1 MSLKQ
6 IKSQDLVGDEKQRFG
21 FRKTTLGLCGAILA
35 SSVMILNAG
44 GVNHTVHAATTD
56 DGKAAQADDSA
67 DKEVAAQ
74 NASQVQPAGTQ
85 AGQPAPASQGAKAD
99 SGQGSSAGTT
109 NSTPAAS
116 QGAAQPGAQAGS
128 VQDPKAKTNDGT
140 GSTTAGS
147 QDKSQGQT
155 GDKTQSG
162 AQGETGSKDQGAQ
175 GSAQGSAAG
184 QGSSAQTG
192 SQTGDKSQ
200 AGQGAQSGSQTGSDK
215 GQTGSQTG
223 SDKGQTGSQTGTQT
237 GDKGQQGSQSGKQ
250 DSNVTKAPISDE
262 HEIGDL
268 TGDPQEVTF
277 EYFDPTADNGKGA
290 IVGSQKLDGRTNE
303 TKTILFNL
311 PEHYL
316 LPDEIRDNRAM
327 HSYKFTTVGGDGD
340 PNSPTGPDGVHTISL
355 QVGFGDPKWQAY
367 QTTKNTG
374 LSLGVKVGPNGK
386 WQVDKDGN
394 LIMDDGYDKDASVL
408 RINVTHQI
416 QDQGTD
422 TSTVSRNVTYPDPKS
437 GENKTDKQTV
447 TFTRTKGLDLVTN
460 KPVYGNWDHATQVLP
475 GVTLPPKAG
484 YTAQSIPE
492 LTVKP
497 GDTAPDVT
505 AKYNPNS
512 NQVTIHFKDTDPKAP
527 QNVPDKTVTL
537 KTDENADL
545 MPDLPSGYELADGQ
559 DPHYKVGTNPT
570 QDVTVNVKH
579 GTEDASNDPS
589 LYNDTHKDIKRTVTI
604 VEPNEKPIVNNQ
616 EHMFTRSATRDKVT
630 GNVSYGDWSDGGKFQ
645 FDSVKIPSVPGYTP
659 SGSAPAM
666 TVTPDS
672 APDQTLTVT
681 YKANGQSV
689 TINYTDDSG
698 KVIGT
703 QTIPGKTGDTVKIN
717 YQLPDHWVKSGNM
730 ALPDSVVLNADPKQ
744 NTPITVKVGHKLDK
758 KDDDTRTITRT
769 VEITTPDGKTSTQK
783 QDATFTRATNYDEV
797 LGHDVYGAWDAQTKQ
812 LAAIN
817 VPDIKGYAKSSD
829 VPAQNVT
836 PDTPSFTLKVT
847 YKAIGQTVTIN
858 YKDADGNVVGH
869 QTVTGQT
876 GQTEDINYQLPDKWT
891 GDISKAPKNIT
902 FSGDS
907 QPDIDITISHKIDPE
922 KDDVRTVTRTVNITD
937 PDGTKHDPI
946 TQTATFKRSAGK
958 DEVTGQDVYGEW
970 DKPSQDFDAVN
981 IPVKS
986 GYAPSVT
993 VPKLTV
999 NPDSKPE
1006 TIKVTYV
1013 AGGQTNSY
1021 KFVDDDAKGAQVG
1034 SDVQFAGKT
1043 GDSVDLNIQ
1052 VPAHYDVA
1060 KDNSVPKSYTFKDKD
1075 NEPIVIHLVH
1085 HVSDVSKQAG
1095 LDTSR
1100 TVSRTVQVTNP
1111 DGHVTSETEQ
1121 VVFTRPA
1128 SKDEVSGDIKY
1139 GNWNKD
1145 KQTLPEMPIAAIP
1158 GYTPATTA
1166 PAIDV
1171 TPDSKPSTVKVSYTA
1186 NSQTNSWVFNDLD
1199 NKDNA
1204 INKDVHSFT
1213 GKTGETTKLGDIK
1226 LPDGYVLADGS
1237 SIPTEYTF
1245 KGEGN
1250 KQIVINLKHGSSD
1263 VTGQVGS
1270 DTSREIGRTI
1280 NITKPDGK
1288 TTAITQ
1294 TVTFTRKGT
1303 KDLVTGK
1310 ITYGDWSNGGKQSLA
1325 QLATPKID
1333 GYTADPAVIAA
1344 LEVTPDSKPMTT
1356 VDVHYSA
1363 DEAGQTIVYQDK
1375 DGNEVGT
1382 QRITGK
1388 TGETVNVTPQPP
1400 KGWVIDPDSA
1410 SKLPT
1415 SVVIPA
1421 KDNNPIKVGVKH
1433 QIITLRPGEASEEY
1447 GVKDSDVNKT
1457 VTRTITVNTP
1467 TDVNAPI
1474 APSANVDASTPNAVP
1489 ADGQA
1494 NKPVQGNGNTI
1505 VQSVKFMRAASIDA
1519 VTGKITYSD
1528 WQANGNDTF
1537 AAYKAPEVKG
1547 YVAVPSEVAAEKA
1560 TPDMKDQ
1567 TVTINYIL
1575 AKDAGTQTIIYQDK
1589 DGKQVG
1595 KQDITGKL
1603 DTDVPVTPQP
1613 PKGWTIDPDSKVKL
1627 PATVHITKDNKPIT
1641 ISVTHKLD
1649 LLDPENPGHGL
1660 SADDFKRDVTR
1671 PIIITLPG
1679 GSDVDMSQTVHFI
1692 RGGSYDEVTGDIVFT
1707 PWKGDKKQMPEM
1719 VLPPINGKLPT
1730 PNVIPAADV
1739 TIDSKFAPIHVLYD
1753 QNTGANGNGSSNG
1766 SNSGSIGGGSRIG
1779 GGVVDNNA
1787 NNGAT
1792 NGINNGM
1799 GQQPTDTN
1807 TNKNNATESV
1817 KKAEKD
1823 SEKAFER
1830 GYNKGFKAGWKARG
1844 EHAKYGRYYNV
1855 SGGYGYNGQAGAVYG
1870 NGYAAGYGAGYYG
1883 DAGAGY
1889 SYIGGGYAG
1898 AASEGVQY
1906 VAEGSNGFYGYG
1918 SGMYAGGEGAGA
1930 MNGGY
1935 AMLPQTGHTK
1945 MNALAAAALALVA
1958 GAGILGLAASKKRK
1972 EE

>member
-56 DGKAAQADDSA
+56 DNKAEQANDSA

-74 NASQVQPAGTQ
+74 NASQ
-85 AGQPAPASQGAKAD
+85 
-99 SGQGSSAGTT
+99 GSSAGTT
-109 NSTPAAS
+109 NSTSSAS
-116 QGAAQPGAQAGS
+116 QGSQGASQSGASAGS
-128 VQDPKAKTNDGT
+128 VQDPKAKTNDGA
-140 GSTTAGS
+140 GSTSTGS

-162 AQGETGSKDQGAQ
+162 AQGSTQ
-175 GSAQGSAAG
+175 GSATG
-184 QGSSAQTG
+184 QGSSTQAG

-200 AGQGAQSGSQTGSDK
+200 ASQGAQS
-215 GQTGSQTG
+215 GSQTG

-237 GDKGQQGSQSGKQ
+237 GDKDQQGSQSGKQ
-250 DSNVTKAPISDE
+250 DSDVTKAPISDE

-290 IVGSQKLDGRTNE
+290 IIGSQKLDGRTNE

-316 LPDEIRDNRAM
+316 LPDAIRDNRAM

-394 LIMDDGYDKDASVL
+394 LIMDDGYGKDASVL

-416 QDQGTD
+416 QDQGMD
-422 TSTVSRNVTYPDPKS
+422 TSTVSRNVTYPDPKT

-475 GVTLPPKAG
+475 GVTLSSKAG
-484 YTAQSIPE
+484 YTAQNIPE

-512 NQVTIHFKDTDPKAP
+512 NQVTIHFKDTDPKSP

-545 MPDLPSGYELADGQ
+545 TPDLPSGYELADGQ

-604 VEPNEKPIVNNQ
+604 VEPNADPIVNNQ

-630 GNVSYGDWSDGGKFQ
+630 GNVSFGDWSDGGKFQ
-645 FDSVKIPSVPGYTP
+645 FDSVKIPTVPGYTP

-666 TVTPDS
+666 TVTPES

-797 LGHDVYGAWDAQTKQ
+797 LGHDVYGVWDAQTKQ

-858 YKDADGNVVGH
+858 YKDADGNVIG
-869 QTVTGQT
+869 QAQEITGQT
-876 GQTEDINYQLPDKWT
+876 GETKDIDYKFPDKWT
-891 GDISKAPKNIT
+891 GDISKAPKSVT
-902 FSGDS
+902 FNGEK
-907 QPDIDITISHKIDPE
+907 QPEIDIMVSHKIDP
-922 KDDVRTVTRTVNITD
+922 KADQTVTVTRTVNITD

-946 TQTATFKRSAGK
+946 MQTATFKRTVGH
-958 DEVTGQDVYGEW
+958 DEVLDKDVYGAW

-1006 TIKVTYV
+1006 TINVTYV

-1060 KDNSVPKSYTFKDKD
+1060 KDNSVPKSYTFKDKG

-1085 HVSDVSKQAG
+1085 HISDVSKQAG

-1139 GNWNKD
+1139 GSWNKD

-1158 GYTPATTA
+1158 GYTPAATA

-1171 TPDSKPSTVKVSYTA
+1171 TPDSKPSTVKVTYTA

-1213 GKTGETTKLGDIK
+1213 GKTGETTNLGDIK

-1245 KGEGN
+1245 LGEGN
-1250 KQIVINLKHGSSD
+1250 KQIVINLKHDTSD

-1410 SKLPT
+1410 SKLPA

-1467 TDVNAPI
+1467 TDVNAP
-1474 APSANVDASTPNAVP
+1474 ATPSSNVDAETPNAVP

-1567 TVTINYIL
+1567 TVAINYIL

-1589 DGKQVG
+1589 DGKEVG

-1603 DTDVPVTPQP
+1603 DADVPVTPQP

-1641 ISVTHKLD
+1641 VSVTHKLD

-1679 GSDVDMSQTVHFI
+1679 GSDVDMSQTVHFT

-1739 TIDSKFAPIHVLYD
+1739 TIDSKFAPIHVEYD
-1753 QNTGANGNGSSNG
+1753 QNTNANGNG
-1766 SNSGSIGGGSRIG
+1766 NSTSIGDGSIGGGSIIDNG
-1779 GGVVDNNA
+1779 ADGGVNG
-1787 NNGAT
+1787 GAT
-1792 NGINNGM
+1792 NNGS
-1799 GQQPTDTN
+1799 QQPAAPVDK
-1807 TNKNNATESV
+1807 TNKNDAKISI
-1817 KKAEKD
+1817 KKAR
-1823 SEKAFER
+1823 KAVNDAYKR
-1830 GYNKGFKAGWKARG
+1830 GYRDGFKAGWKARG
-1844 EHAKYGRYYNV
+1844 GHAKYGTYYNANGNYGV
-1855 SGGYGYNGQAGAVYG
+1855 SGNGSAIYS

-1883 DAGAGY
+1883 STGAGY
-1889 SYIGGGYAG
+1889 GTIGTGYAG
-1898 AASEGVQY
+1898 SGAGVQY

-1918 SGMYAGGEGAGA
+1918 SGMYAGGANSSAGA

>member
-44 GVNHTVHAATTD
+44 GINHTVHAATTD
-56 DGKAAQADDSA
+56 DGKAAQANDSA

-74 NASQVQPAGTQ
+74 NASQVQPAGAQT
-85 AGQPAPASQGAKAD
+85 GQPAPAGQGAKAD
-99 SGQGSSAGTT
+99 AGQGSSAGAA

-116 QGAAQPGAQAGS
+116 QGAAQSGTPVES

-140 GSTTAGS
+140 GSTSAGL

-155 GDKTQSG
+155 GDKTQPG
-162 AQGETGSKDQGAQ
+162 AQAQAGAKDQGAQ
-175 GSAQGSAAG
+175 GSTQGSATG
-184 QGSSAQTG
+184 KGSSMQAG

-200 AGQGAQSGSQTGSDK
+200 AGQGAQAGSQTGSDK
-215 GQTGSQTG
+215 
-223 SDKGQTGSQTGTQT
+223 DQTGSQTGTQT

-250 DSNVTKAPISDE
+250 DSDVTKAPIDDE

-290 IVGSQKLDGRTNE
+290 IIGSQKLDGRTNE

-316 LPDEIRDNRAM
+316 LPDAIRDNRAM

-394 LIMDDGYDKDASVL
+394 LIMDDGYGKDASVL

-422 TSTVSRNVTYPDPKS
+422 TSTVSRNVTYPDPKT

-545 MPDLPSGYELADGQ
+545 TPDLPAGYELADGQ
-559 DPHYKVGTNPT
+559 DPHYKVGTNAT

-645 FDSVKIPSVPGYTP
+645 FDSVKIPTVPGYTP

-717 YQLPDHWVKSGNM
+717 YQLPDHWVKSGDD

-744 NTPITVKVGHKLDK
+744 NTPITVKVGHKLDAK
-758 KDDDTRTITRT
+758 ADDSRTVTRT
-769 VEITTPDGKTSTQK
+769 VEITTPDGKTSTQT
-783 QDATFTRATNYDEV
+783 QDATFTRSDNYDEV

-869 QTVTGQT
+869 QDVTGQT
-876 GQTEDINYQLPDKWT
+876 GQTSDIDYKLPDKWT

-902 FSGDS
+902 FNGDS
-907 QPDIDITISHKIDPE
+907 QPDINITVSHKIDP
-922 KDDVRTVTRTVNITD
+922 KDDQTVTVTRTVNITN
-937 PDGTKHDPI
+937 PDGTKLDPI
-946 TQTATFKRSAGK
+946 TQTATFKRTVGH
-958 DEVTGQDVYGEW
+958 DEVLDKDVYGQW
-970 DKPSQDFDAVN
+970 DKPSQDFDAVQ

-1006 TIKVTYV
+1006 TINVTYV

-1085 HVSDVSKQAG
+1085 HVSDVSDQAG

-1171 TPDSKPSTVKVSYTA
+1171 TPDSKPSTVKVTYTA

-1204 INKDVHSFT
+1204 INKDAHSFT

-1250 KQIVINLKHGSSD
+1250 KQIVINLKHGTSD

-1294 TVTFTRKGT
+1294 TVTFTRTGT

-1388 TGETVNVTPQPP
+1388 TGETVNVTPEPP
-1400 KGWVIDPDSA
+1400 KGWVIDPDSS
-1410 SKLPT
+1410 SKLPA

-1433 QIITLRPGEASEEY
+1433 QIITLKPGEASEVY

-1457 VTRTITVNTP
+1457 VTRTIVVNTP
-1467 TDVNAPI
+1467 TDTNAA
-1474 APSANVDASTPNAVP
+1474 APSANVNAAVP
-1489 ADGQA
+1489 SAVEADGQA

-1537 AAYKAPEVKG
+1537 AAYKAPDVKG
-1547 YVAVPSEVAAEKA
+1547 YVAVPNSVAAEKA
-1560 TPDMKDQ
+1560 TADMKDQ
-1567 TVTINYIL
+1567 TVTINYIS

-1589 DGKQVG
+1589 DGKEVG

-1603 DTDVPVTPQP
+1603 DTDVPVTPDY
-1613 PKGWTIDPDSKVKL
+1613 PKGWTIDPDSKSKL

-1641 ISVTHKLD
+1641 ISVIHKLD
-1649 LLDPENPGHGL
+1649 QLDPENPGHGL

-1679 GSDVDMSQTVHFI
+1679 GSDVDMSQTVHFT

-1739 TIDSKFAPIHVLYD
+1739 TIDSKFAPIHVVYD
-1753 QNTGANGNGSSNG
+1753 QNGQNNNGNGVNAG
-1766 SNSGSIGGGSRIG
+1766 SGSFGGSIGGGSADN
-1779 GGVVDNNA
+1779 GVNSGANNNNNA
-1787 NNGAT
+1787 NNT
-1792 NGINNGM
+1792 NNGANA
-1799 GQQPTDTN
+1799 GDNTD
-1807 TNKNNATESV
+1807 KNAGKIST
-1817 KKAEKD
+1817 KKAQ
-1823 SEKAFER
+1823 KAARDAYKR
-1830 GYNKGFKAGWKARG
+1830 GYRDGFKAGYKARG
-1844 EHAKYGRYYNV
+1844 KHAKYGTYYNAN
-1855 SGGYGYNGQAGAVYG
+1855 GGYNGNAGAVYAGGYG
-1870 NGYAAGYGAGYYG
+1870 NGYGAGYYG
-1883 DAGAGY
+1883 NSGAGLGMIGAGYAGAGY
-1889 SYIGGGYAG
+1889 G
-1898 AASEGVQY
+1898 ANSGVQY

-1918 SGMYAGGEGAGA
+1918 SDMYAGGEGASAGT

-1945 MNALAAAALALVA
+1945 MNALAAAALALAA
-1958 GAGILGLAASKKRK
+1958 GAGMLGLAATKKRK
-1972 EE
+1972 EEE